1 MNIIQFLE
9 ACLHN
14 GWHALEHALKDTVL
28 IIPFM
33 FLAYMLIGALERGGG
48 RFMIRAVVGAG
59 KVGPFIGGVLGLTP
73 SCGFSAAA
81 SNLYGAGIL
90 TAGTLISVYL
100 STSDEMLAVMISN
113 QAPISMIL
121 KILLAKVLSAVA
133 AGFLLDFIIRTYYKL
148 KYPEEYAE
156 KDYENDG
163 EISEEDLE
171 ACDCGCGDSFCA
183 AEGNLFVS
191 ALVRTLRVFVFILL
205 LSVVINIALEFFD
218 IADALRSLSDIPVL
232 GSLVAGLIGLIP
244 NCAVSVAVTE
254 LFLEGF
260 IGAPFMLTALMA
272 GAGSGLLILFRANDN
287 FKENLLVCAEVYGF
301 SVIFGTIFG
310 HILF

>member
-1 MNIIQFLE
+1 MDILYFLE

-28 IIPFM
+28 VIPFM
-33 FLAYMLIGALERGGG
+33 FLAYLLIGALERGAG
-48 RFMIRAVVGAG
+48 RFMIRAIVGAG
-59 KVGPFIGGVLGLTP
+59 KVGPLFGGALGLAP

-100 STSDEMLAVMISN
+100 STSDEMLAVMISSR
-113 QAPISMIL
+113 APVQTIL
-121 KILLAKVLSAVA
+121 KILLAKLLSAII
-133 AGFLLDFIIRTYYKL
+133 AGFLLDFVIRLIYKL
-148 KYPEEYAE
+148 KYPEEYKE
-156 KDYENDG
+156 QNFENDG
-163 EISEEDLE
+163 EITDEDLE

-183 AEGNLFVS
+183 AEGNLFSS
-191 ALVRTLRVFVFILL
+191 ALLRTLRVFSFIVL
-205 LSVVINIALEFFD
+205 LSFIINIALDFFD
-218 IADALRSLSDIPVL
+218 ISDVLRSLSDIPFA

-254 LFLEGF
+254 LFLEGI
-260 IGAPFMLTALMA
+260 IGAPFMLTALLA

>member
-1 MNIIQFLE
+1 MNIMFFLE
-9 ACLHN
+9 TCLHN
-14 GWHALEHALKDTVL
+14 GLHILEHTLKDTVL

-33 FLAYMLIGALERGGG
+33 FLAYLLIGALERGGG
-48 RFMIRAVVGAG
+48 RFMIRAIVGAG
-59 KVGPFIGGVLGLTP
+59 KIGPLIGGVLGMAP

-113 QAPISMIL
+113 QAPIATIL
-121 KILLAKVLSAVA
+121 KILLSKALSAVI
-133 AGFLLDFIIRTYYKL
+133 AGFALDFTIRLFYKL

-156 KDYENDG
+156 NDYENDG

-171 ACDCGCGDSFCA
+171 ACNCGCGDSFCA

-191 ALVRTLRVFVFILL
+191 ALVRTLRVFAFIFA
-205 LSVVINIALEFFD
+205 LSFLINVVLEFFD
-218 IADALRSLSDIPVL
+218 IADALRSLSDIPVV

-254 LFLEGF
+254 LFLEGI
-260 IGAPFMLTALMA
+260 IGAPFMLTALLA

-301 SVIFGTIFG
+301 SVVFGTIFG